1 MRPQVGT
8 TKENVIA
15 AMEAEIFTID
25 DVYPALLAGVEKDG
39 LAIAVRNVQYSWS
52 SHVQHRDTLETIRQ
66 YSPDYFETVARRID
80 EESERYYVCQI
91 CGSVQTEVP
100 EEHCPICQ
108 RDPENYSFV
117 EPVMLGLGE

>member
-91 CGSVQTEVP
+91 CGSVQP
-100 EEHCPICQ
+100 ELPEDHCPICQ
-108 RDPENYSFV
+108 RAPDNFDYVDPQMVVAE
-117 EPVMLGLGE
+117 G